1 MIFKLKEMREMAMHG
16 GTPSSRRHSRR
27 KSAQMGDA
35 CSTLETAEGK
45 GQRVTGNRLWRTKFV
60 KVRSLAFPG
69 ISQEPSEGTRD
80 FAKGTR
86 DFLGFHRSHQREPG
100 SDTIWL
106 ML

>member
-16 GTPSSRRHSRR
+16 GTPSSRRHSRC

-60 KVRSLAFPG
+60 KVRSLAFLG

-80 FAKGTR
+80 FTKGTR